1 MVAMPDAACAVR
13 AECPVFRVSAV
24 MSDLSTGRGC
34 LGVVVLIVAIALG
47 GGYVLAAISK
57 GALFW

>member
-1 MVAMPDAACAVR
+1 
-13 AECPVFRVSAV
+13 